1 MEDSS
6 NNGYTT
12 EVIKWILAAQDQGLV
27 SNRTYHELRMALS
40 EDIHDWIP
48 PPPAV
53 IQEKREQNKTINT
66 IPIPQVRDYL
76 LDISYW

>member
-40 EDIHDWIP
+40 EDIHD
-48 PPPAV
+48 
-53 IQEKREQNKTINT
+53 
-66 IPIPQVRDYL
+66 
-76 LDISYW
+76 